1 MRKSWREKAAFAS
14 CAKLS
19 KQLEAG
25 HGSAHLYNIRKIKK
39 SGLDA
44 FLAGP
49 RKWWAK

>member
-14 CAKLS
+14 CGKLP

-39 SGLDA
+39 SGPGA